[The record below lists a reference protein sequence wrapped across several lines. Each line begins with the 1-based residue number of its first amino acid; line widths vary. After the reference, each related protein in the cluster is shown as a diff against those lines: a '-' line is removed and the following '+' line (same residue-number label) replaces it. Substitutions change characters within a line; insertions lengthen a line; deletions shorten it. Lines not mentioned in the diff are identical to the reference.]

1 MNKYKN
7 VSVETLRRI
16 YHEKGLLLEKIS
28 NDINELKEKKD
39 PALERYLLNFS
50 YLSLYNINVDAD
62 FVISD
67 ELPGDLVLKIEET
80 KTLIFSSNIVREFL
94 ALKRY
99 GKELIHEIKDI
110 EDNLMESE
118 DIEFKVK

>member
-7 VSVETLRRI
+7 MSVETLRRI